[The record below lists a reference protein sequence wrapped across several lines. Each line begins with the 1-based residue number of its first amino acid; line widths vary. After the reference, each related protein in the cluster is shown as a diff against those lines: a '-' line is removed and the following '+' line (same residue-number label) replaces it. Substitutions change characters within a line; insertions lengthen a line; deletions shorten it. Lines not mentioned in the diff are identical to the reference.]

1 MMYNNSM
8 HTIVETPIY
17 LKHVQAFW
25 TVSERE
31 NFVVWM
37 ADNPESGDVIPNTRG
52 LRKVRYARSGM
63 GKRGGVRVIYLV
75 QSSKGQTLL
84 LAAYTKAEHDHLSI
98 TFLQSLAKLYGE

>member
-8 HTIVETPIY
+8 LTIVETPIY

-37 ADNPESGDVIPNTRG
+37 ADNPESGDVIPNN
-52 LRKVRYARSGM
+52 ARP
-63 GKRGGVRVIYLV
+63 
-75 QSSKGQTLL
+75 SKGALCP
-84 LAAYTKAEHDHLSI
+84 SG
-98 TFLQSLAKLYGE
+98 YG